1 MVALQGIRVEKKRS
15 YIQGIKILIQR
26 TRIQKK
32 GERDRGKLT
41 APRAIGGTILSMSN
55 VSCGEI

>member
-1 MVALQGIRVEKKRS
+1 MWRDVEEALWATGAQDAGRREGVES
-15 YIQGIKILIQR
+15 EKI
-26 TRIQKK
+26 
-32 GERDRGKLT
+32 DRGKLT